1 MGDDTHGG
9 GDIELVKDFVR
20 YVRDGEMSISCTS
33 LDASLLGHLVVFL
46 ADESR
51 ENGGQIMKI

>member
-1 MGDDTHGG
+1 
-9 GDIELVKDFVR
+9 
-20 YVRDGEMSISCTS
+20 MSISCTS

-51 ENGGQIMKI
+51 ENGGKVINL